1 MMFKPRM
8 SRMARVSKSKSS
20 FVPIFHPCLFIRGIR
35 VIRGFLRCLSYFAAG
50 AAAAATFTIEKM
62 PNPPGVDPQV
72 GGVDVLPDG
81 KVAVVFHR
89 GEAKVF
95 DPAVKAWSP
104 FAEGLQ
110 EPLGVLV
117 ESPSS
122 WLVMQRAEL
131 TRLKDTDGDG
141 KADDYETVFDDFG
154 LTGNYHEFAFGPAK
168 GPDGSLY
175 IALNVA
181 SNGAGVREEIR
192 GKWSEVGDL
201 DFKQMIHDSQWGK
214 RAPKAGRMY
223 SRVPWRGWVLK
234 LSPDG
239 KTMTPFAS
247 GFRSPDGIGVDADG
261 NVLVTDNQGDWRG
274 TSPLHVVKPGGF
286 HGHPASLVWQD
297 GWNQGDPRKLP
308 LAKLDAMRVKESG
321 RFPQGELANSPT
333 QPVVFPQT
341 WGPYAGQVLIG
352 EMNQKRMVRF
362 LPDDVNGFRQG
373 SLIPIFDGTDL
384 GNGNHRIAIAKD
396 GTLWVGKT
404 HLSWAGAEGLV
415 KVTPAGLD
423 GVCIVTGM
431 KLEKTSEGHAFRI
444 SFNRPMSSVDSI
456 RLDRFSYR
464 YHEDYGSPKIDEA
477 TVEITKREMMGD
489 GREWRLTATPK
500 AGAIHR
506 FDLSGLKSTD
516 GKSLEGK
523 SLYYQASELP

>member
-1 MMFKPRM
+1 M
-8 SRMARVSKSKSS
+8 
-20 FVPIFHPCLFIRGIR
+20 IRH
-35 VIRGFLRCLSYFAAG
+35 LSYFALLG
-50 AAAAATFTIEKM
+50 TAAAANFTVERM
-62 PNPPGVDPQV
+62 PNPAGVDPQV

-89 GEAKVF
+89 GEAMTF
-95 DPAVKAWSP
+95 DPATKTWSK

-110 EPLGVLV
+110 EPLGVIA
-117 ESPSS
+117 ESASS

-141 KADDYETVFDDFG
+141 QADDYETVFDGFG
-154 LTGNYHEFAFGPAK
+154 MTGNYHEFAFGPAK

-175 IALNVA
+175 IALNLG

-192 GKWSEVGDL
+192 GKWSEIGDL
-201 DFKQMIHDSQWGK
+201 DFKQMIHDNEWGK
-214 RAPKAGRMY
+214 RSVKAGRMY

-239 KTMTPFAS
+239 KTMTPFAC

-261 NVLVTDNQGDWRG
+261 NVMVTDNQGDWRG
-274 TSPLHVVKPGGF
+274 TSPLHVLKPGGF
-286 HGHPASLVWQD
+286 HGHPASLVWQE
-297 GWNQGDPRKLP
+297 GWNLGNPLKLP
-308 LAKLDAMRVKESG
+308 LAKIDAMRVKESG

-333 QPVVFPQT
+333 QSVVFPKT

-362 LPDDVNGFRQG
+362 TADDVNGFRQG

-384 GNGNHRIAIAKD
+384 GNGNHRIAFAND

-415 KVTPAGLD
+415 KVAPTQVNDAF
-423 GVCIVTGM
+423 IVTAV
-431 KLEKTSEGHAFRI
+431 KLEKTAEGHSFRI
-444 SFNRPMSSVDSI
+444 SFSQPLPSVNSI
-456 RLDRFSYR
+456 RLDRFNYL
-464 YHEDYGSPKIDEA
+464 YHEDYGSPKVDEA
-477 TVEITKREMMGD
+477 NVEITKREKIGD
-489 GREWRLTATPK
+489 GHEWRLTVTPK
-500 AGAIHR
+500 LGAIHR
-506 FDLSGLKSTD
+506 FDLGGLKSED

-523 SLYYQASELP
+523 SVYYQASELP

>member
-1 MMFKPRM
+1 MIRYLL
-8 SRMARVSKSKSS
+8 S
-20 FVPIFHPCLFIRGIR
+20 FMLIGT
-35 VIRGFLRCLSYFAAG
+35 
-50 AAAAATFTIEKM
+50 AAAATFTIERM
-62 PNPPGVDPQV
+62 PNPAGVDPQV

-89 GEAKVF
+89 GEAMVF
-95 DPAVKAWSP
+95 DPAAKAWSK

-110 EPLGVLV
+110 EPLGVIA
-117 ESPSS
+117 ESPTS

-141 KADDYETVFDDFG
+141 KADEYETVFDGFG

-192 GKWSEVGDL
+192 GPWSDLGEL
-201 DFKQMIHDSQWGK
+201 DFKQMIDEVHWKS
-214 RAPKAGRMY
+214 RSAKAGRMY

-239 KTMTPFAS
+239 KKMTPFAC

-274 TSPLHVVKPGGF
+274 TSPLHVLKPGGF
-286 HGHPASLVWQD
+286 HGHPASLVWQA
-297 GWNQGDPRKLP
+297 GWDQGDPRKLP
-308 LAKLDAMRVKESG
+308 LATLDAMRVKESG

-333 QPVVFPQT
+333 QPVVFPKS

-352 EMNQKRMVRF
+352 EMNQRRMVRF
-362 LPDDVNGFRQG
+362 LADDVNGFRQG
-373 SLIPIFDGTDL
+373 SLIPMFDGPNL
-384 GNGNHRIAIAKD
+384 GNGNHRIAFAKD
-396 GTLWVGKT
+396 GSLWVGKT
-404 HLSWAGAEGLV
+404 HLSWAGSDGLV
-415 KVTPAGLD
+415 KVTPSGLGD
-423 GVCIVTGM
+423 VFMVASM
-431 KLEKTSEGHAFRI
+431 KLEKTENGHAFRI
-444 SFNRPMSSVDSI
+444 TFNRPVSSVDPI
-456 RLDRFSYR
+456 RIKRFDYA
-464 YHEDYGSPKIDEA
+464 YHENYGSPKVDEA
-477 TVEITKREMMGD
+477 DVEITGREKIQD
-489 GREWRLTATPK
+489 GREWRLTLTPK
-500 AGAIHR
+500 RGAIHR
-506 FDLSGLKSTD
+506 FELGGLKSAD
-516 GKSLEGK
+516 GKTLEGK